1 MKENIKKERLERL
14 RREIESINDEPKS
27 PLLDLVTS
35 KYFYYLLI
43 IPFFLTILLTLVTL
57 KYAIVIVSILLGLS
71 LHPLLKK
78 IAETFN
84 LIKE

>member
-1 MKENIKKERLERL
+1 MKENLKKERLERL
-14 RREIESINDEPKS
+14 RREIESINDESKS

>member
-1 MKENIKKERLERL
+1 MKENLKKERLERL

-78 IAETFN
+78 IAESFN

>member
-1 MKENIKKERLERL
+1 MERL
-14 RREIESINDEPKS
+14 RREIESINDESKS
-27 PLLDLVTS
+27 QLLDLVTS